1 MLLHSKNFK
10 QIVTVASLALSILG
24 VSRWAFGQAKGQWHR
39 AYTGDGSV
47 IEVNTSTLKFA
58 PERVLRAEFRTVFS
72 KAESTGGDRAVKYKT
87 RLETIDFRLKD
98 RRYRFVEISLLD
110 PSGKLIQTKTADG
123 SEDWR
128 VLKPGGITERL
139 FNAASSFT
147 PLGAWKV
154 ISYRFAE
161 GDPKEAVS
169 TPELDRL
176 VGANVRL
183 LADRAEVGSRVCLSP
198 SFQDNN
204 EQEESLRQLGVDW
217 KSIGIKPEDAR
228 TINVRCEG
236 SGWRPSQSL
245 LIKDNSKQE
254 MLMLWDGV
262 FLVLKRTGG
271 NAFPVSRGIGL
282 PTLKRHQP

>member
-1 MLLHSKNFK
+1 MLLHCKNLK
-10 QIVTVASLALSILG
+10 TIVTVVTLALSVFG
-24 VSRWAFGQAKGQWHR
+24 ASRSVFAQAKGQWQR

-58 PERVLRAEFRTVFS
+58 PQRVLRAEFRTVFS
-72 KAESTGGDRAVKYKT
+72 SAESTGGDRGVKYKT
-87 RLETIDFRLKD
+87 RLETIDFRLSD

-110 PSGKLIQTKTADG
+110 SSGKLIQTKTADG

-139 FNAASSFT
+139 YNTAASFT
-147 PLGAWKV
+147 LLGAWRV
-154 ISYRFAE
+154 IAYRFGE
-161 GDPKEAVS
+161 GDPKEAKT
-169 TPELDRL
+169 TPELDKL

-183 LADRAEVGSRVCLSP
+183 QADRAEVGSEICLAP
-198 SFQDNN
+198 SFQDND
-204 EQEESLRQLGVDW
+204 EQKESLRQLGVDW
-217 KSIGIKPEDAR
+217 KSIGVKPEDAR

-254 MLMLWDGV
+254 LLMLWDGV
-262 FLVLKRTGG
+262 FLVLKRTDDR
-271 NAFPVSRGIGL
+271 AFPVTQGIGL
-282 PTLKRHQP
+282 PTLKRQQP